1 MHKSTKAALISAFI
15 FPGFGHFYVKNKLRG
30 AVFVL
35 FAVACLYV
43 LMTYVLNIANEISE
57 RILSGQISLELSGL
71 IAEITSQ
78 LNTSTGNFPNIASFL
93 LLSCWV
99 IAIIDSFIIGRKCP
113 VSTKIK

>member
-1 MHKSTKAALISAFI
+1 
-15 FPGFGHFYVKNKLRG
+15 VKNELRG
-30 AVFVL
+30 AMFVL

-57 RILSGQISLELSGL
+57 RVLSSLM
-71 IAEITSQ
+71 AEITSQ

-99 IAIIDSFIIGRKCP
+99 IAIIDSFIIGRK
-113 VSTKIK
+113 